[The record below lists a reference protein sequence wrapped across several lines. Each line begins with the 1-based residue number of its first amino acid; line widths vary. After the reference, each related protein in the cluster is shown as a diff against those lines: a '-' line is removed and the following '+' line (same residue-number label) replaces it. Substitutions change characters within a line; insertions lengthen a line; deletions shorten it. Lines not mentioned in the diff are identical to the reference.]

1 MTMIVPVSLRV
12 RGEFICD
19 MCEAFG
25 ASGLGLGELHA
36 KARRVVRSLEKDLKS
51 SEKVVKKKKKKRHTR
66 ALVVVRFSLGYHPPA
81 AVKGVKK

>member
-51 SEKVVKKKKKKRHTR
+51 SDTR
-66 ALVVVRFSLGYHPPA
+66 ALMLMQMVVRFSLGYHPPA

>member
-51 SEKVVKKKKKKRHTR
+51 SDTR
-66 ALVVVRFSLGYHPPA
+66 PYVVVRFSLGYHPPA